1 MQFRATRAYKKSK
14 QLRGHLS
21 VRVSD
26 VTFLLKGHSAPELS
40 CAGAKQDVR
49 SLLVRAFRVDT
60 SDDVLMQRC
69 SAFTD

>member
-21 VRVSD
+21 ARVSD
-26 VTFLLKGHSAPELS
+26 VTFLLKGHSAP
-40 CAGAKQDVR
+40 AGAKQGVR

-60 SDDVLMQRC
+60 SDNVLMQRC